1 MDIRIQCIVVDS
13 VEPAP
18 LAAFWAAALGWRVT
32 FENEVESAVEPPEGS
47 GLEDVVPDLL
57 FVRNPDQK
65 QTKNRLHL
73 DLRPKDQNAEVDRLI
88 GLGAKRADIGQE
100 TVRWVVMADPEDNE
114 FCVLPPLPPE
124 TQEADTQSP

>member
-13 VEPAP
+13 VEPSP

-32 FENEVESAVEPPEGS
+32 FENELESVVEPPEGS

-65 QTKNRLHL
+65 VAKNRLHL

-100 TVRWVVMADPEDNE
+100 TVRWVVMADPEGNE
-114 FCVLPPLPPE
+114 FCVLPPLP
-124 TQEADTQSP
+124 ADTPAT

>member
-18 LAAFWAAALGWRVT
+18 LAAFWASALGWRVT
-32 FENEVESAVEPPEGS
+32 FENELESVVEPPEGS

-65 QTKNRLHL
+65 QYKNRLHL
-73 DLRPKDQNAEVDRLI
+73 DLRPKDQVSEVDRLI

-100 TVRWVVMADPEDNE
+100 NVRWVVMSDPEGNE
-114 FCVLPPLPPE
+114 FCVLPPLPS
-124 TQEADTQSP
+124 DTPAT

>member
-32 FENEVESAVEPPEGS
+32 FENEVESVVEPPEGS

-124 TQEADTQSP
+124 TQEPDTQAP